1 MQKVFIVNFNS
12 LYEILDE
19 IKENLFFKIIKL
31 ESENNIKNNS
41 DLNVVYIDVSDLDF
55 VESDED
61 YAKLL
66 FRIKNNLAESFKE
79 LPY

>member
-1 MQKVFIVNFNS
+1 M
-12 LYEILDE
+12 
-19 IKENLFFKIIKL
+19 
-31 ESENNIKNNS
+31 
-41 DLNVVYIDVSDLDF
+41 YIDVSDLDF

-61 YAKLL
+61 YVKLL